1 MLRGGVWAWS
11 RHEERRKLV
20 SEPVLSSIWTG
31 VRDGLVDCVSK
42 VNLALQGSIPC
53 WRVGV
58 FEIGHVD
65 VSTGIESIDHHLPVD
80 WTSDFDA
87 PLAKVGWDRSD
98 CPVGISNFA
107 RLVEEIGKCY
117 GA

>member
-1 MLRGGVWAWS
+1 M
-11 RHEERRKLV
+11 
-20 SEPVLSSIWTG
+20 
-31 VRDGLVDCVSK
+31 
-42 VNLALQGSIPC
+42 
-53 WRVGV
+53 GV

-65 VSTGIESIDHHLPVD
+65 VSTGIESIDHHLPVY

-87 PLAKVGWDRSD
+87 PLAKVGWDRSNF
-98 CPVGISNFA
+98 PVGISNFA